1 MNQEIYQLITD
12 FNNTLLDLALNIANI
27 CPSSII
33 GTNIKDIEKTIKRK
47 DLHSKF
53 IDIFCVKVLK
63 YKDEIDSGEE
73 SFFMDKDYS
82 SDLSDQDSSL
92 LNHVLSLKSIWKF
105 LKKDNKE
112 IVIMNMQILCA
123 LAQQYFE
130 FIASTIKN

>member
-92 LNHVLSLKSIWKF
+92 LNHVLSLKSIWKL